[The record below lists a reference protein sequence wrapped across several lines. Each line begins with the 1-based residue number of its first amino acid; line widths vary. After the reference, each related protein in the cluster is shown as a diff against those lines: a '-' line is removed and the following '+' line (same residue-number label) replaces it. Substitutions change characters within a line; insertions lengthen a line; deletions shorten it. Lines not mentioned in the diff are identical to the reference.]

1 MLRVAIAE
9 DDFRI
14 AQVQERFLLEVD
26 GVEVVGKA
34 LNAKET
40 LEMLKEKKVDLLLL
54 DIYMPDEMGTDLL
67 PKSEPSFHKL
77 TLLW

>member
-1 MLRVAIAE
+1 MRSKGRVEMLRVAIAE

-40 LEMLKEKKVDLLLL
+40 LEMLKEKKVD
-54 DIYMPDEMGTDLL
+54 
-67 PKSEPSFHKL
+67 
-77 TLLW
+77 

>member
-40 LEMLKEKKVDLLLL
+40 LEMLKEKKVDLLFRHL
-54 DIYMPDEMGTDLL
+54 YAR
-67 PKSEPSFHKL
+67 
-77 TLLW
+77 

>member
-1 MLRVAIAE
+1 MRSKGRVEMLRVAIAE

-34 LNAKET
+34 LNAKE
-40 LEMLKEKKVDLLLL
+40 L
-54 DIYMPDEMGTDLL
+54 IY
-67 PKSEPSFHKL
+67 FF
-77 TLLW
+77 

>member
-54 DIYMPDEMGTDLL
+54 DICMPDDGNRFTAENR
-67 PKSEPSFHKL
+67 ERSFHTL
-77 TLLW
+77 TLSL

>member
-40 LEMLKEKKVDLLLL
+40 TPEGVGPLSHHDELSLKWGQQELGSC
-54 DIYMPDEMGTDLL
+54 II
-67 PKSEPSFHKL
+67 SFR
-77 TLLW
+77 